1 MDIKQMIFYLA
12 RHEKELCMLG
22 AFTSED
28 EAWIKEA
35 LGDFNDNF
43 TNDDLRALSMQ
54 DISELVFDF
63 IEHCEEMRGE

>member
-1 MDIKQMIFYLA
+1 MDIKQIIFDLA

-22 AFTSED
+22 AFNSDD

-43 TNDDLRALSMQ
+43 THEDLRVLSTQ
-54 DISELVFDF
+54 DISELIFDF
-63 IEHCEEMRGE
+63 IEHCEEVRGE